1 VTVARADVV
10 AQIES
15 ERLIA
20 IVRLADPGDAVAAVE
35 AIAAGGVAVCEISLA
50 TEGALGAIAAAAGRG
65 DAMLVGAGTVTSV
78 ALAEAA
84 VAAGARY
91 LVGPTLDAD
100 VGAWAEA
107 RDIFYLPGAFSP
119 AEIVAAAKVSP
130 LVKLFPAGGLG
141 PRYVKDLLAPFP
153 RLRLVPTGGVDSGN
167 AAEFLAAGAAA
178 VAVGSALVNE
188 DSARD
193 PSRLAEAARA
203 LRLAL
208 VRA

>member
-1 VTVARADVV
+1 VTASRAEVVAR
-10 AQIES
+10 IES

-20 IVRLADPGDAVAAVE
+20 IVRLADPDAAVAAVE
-35 AIAAGGVAVCEISLA
+35 AIAAGGVTVCELSLA
-50 TEGALGAIAAAAGRG
+50 TDGALEAIAAVAGRG
-65 DAMLVGAGTVTSV
+65 EAMLVGAGTVTSV

-91 LVGPTLDAD
+91 LVGPTLDED
-100 VGAWAEA
+100 VGAWADA

-119 AEIVAAAKVSP
+119 AEIAAAAKVSP

-167 AAEFLAAGAAA
+167 AGEFLAAGAVA

-188 DSARD
+188 ESARD
-193 PSRLAEAARA
+193 PARLAEAARA
-203 LRLAL
+203 LRGALAP
-208 VRA
+208 A